1 MLLQIK
7 TGQYSIQPPPRLGKQ
22 WVDILGIID
31 TQHTSHI
38 ATISSNKLLGC
49 CCLTHLLCIC
59 SCSAELDTYW
69 LSCVLSCHGPW
80 QRALGFIYHC
90 RRRLKIPTY
99 ELLIVFHECFCR
111 AVHYV
116 YLRCIFILR
125 YGAQCAIDGNVVSK
139 VQKVQRW
146 MKRCG
151 GNPSI
156 NVLGRFESSSN
167 NLRHGTVLQSGSNL
181 GAKFYVDIKK
191 YFDSWCNDNLAVG
204 ASARWTQTSHLIKCL
219 SRVFWKVPILNTF
232 ENGQNDQLVVQFGEY
247 IFGYIFYSFPGFPE
261 SWSAIIYTFNL
272 CIHLLSFYHVLKKV
286 KNIFYLFTTHN

>member
-1 MLLQIK
+1 
-7 TGQYSIQPPPRLGKQ
+7 
-22 WVDILGIID
+22 
-31 TQHTSHI
+31 
-38 ATISSNKLLGC
+38 
-49 CCLTHLLCIC
+49 
-59 SCSAELDTYW
+59 
-69 LSCVLSCHGPW
+69 
-80 QRALGFIYHC
+80 
-90 RRRLKIPTY
+90 
-99 ELLIVFHECFCR
+99 
-111 AVHYV
+111 
-116 YLRCIFILR
+116 
-125 YGAQCAIDGNVVSK
+125 
-139 VQKVQRW
+139 

-247 IFGYIFYSFPGFPE
+247 IFGYIFYSFPGFSE
-261 SWSAIIYTFNL
+261 S
-272 CIHLLSFYHVLKKV
+272 
-286 KNIFYLFTTHN
+286 